1 MMENFDLLKTEVVLH
16 WVAVGIYIVSTFFFA
31 RSITFKKSSALSKGS
46 LFAAVGLVPHGIA
59 LLIRWYASGHG
70 PYMAKYEV
78 LSSIS
83 WVSILMFLLM
93 VRKIP
98 KLIATGVVVVPLSF
112 LLMTI
117 GLFTDP
123 SLRKLPPALSG
134 VWLVMHVIFNKL
146 AAGAGLIALGT
157 AVMYLLKKRQ
167 PEKELYQKLP
177 SLEVLDEYS
186 YKFIAF
192 GFIFWSITTV
202 AGSIWANQAWGRYW
216 GWDPI
221 ETWSIIT
228 WLLYG
233 LYLHLRYFFK
243 WQGTRAAWLLILCFV
258 TSVATIFLIPII
270 VESLHSSYFM

>member
-1 MMENFDLLKTEVVLH
+1 MMENFDLLKTEVILH
-16 WVAVGIYIVSTFFFA
+16 WITVGIYIISTFFFA

-46 LFAAVGLVPHGIA
+46 LFATVGLVPHGIA

-98 KLIATGVVVVPLSF
+98 KLIATGVVVVP
-112 LLMTI
+112 
-117 GLFTDP
+117 
-123 SLRKLPPALSG
+123 
-134 VWLVMHVIFNKL
+134 FNKL

>member
-1 MMENFDLLKTEVVLH
+1 
-16 WVAVGIYIVSTFFFA
+16 
-31 RSITFKKSSALSKGS
+31 
-46 LFAAVGLVPHGIA
+46 
-59 LLIRWYASGHG
+59 
-70 PYMAKYEV
+70 MAKYEV